1 MASYHFEKEGSYI
14 SYETVETAPWYSPS
28 CPKFPRKK
36 FFQNF
41 EYDPNRRTAS
51 AEISWEENPIF
62 DNQVLWKYLWIFS
75 EDFTRIE
82 KGFCRQFYK
91 NDVGKLCENVKGTF
105 YFSTQ
110 LHYYIYESLEAK
122 KMMKVL
128 TNFSDLGL
136 QYQINNDLPKITIW

>member
-14 SYETVETAPWYSPS
+14 SYETVEKAWWYSPS
-28 CPKFPRKK
+28 CAKFPKRK

-41 EYDPNRRTAS
+41 EFDPNRRTAS
-51 AEISWEENPIF
+51 AEISWEDNPVF
-62 DNQVLWKYLWIFS
+62 DNQVLWRYKWIFS

-91 NDVGKLCENVKGTF
+91 NDVGEVCLKGTI

-110 LHYYIYESLEAK
+110 LHYSIYESLEAK

-128 TNFSDLGL
+128 TNLTDLGL
-136 QYQINNDLPKITIW
+136 QYQINNDLPKNTVW